1 MIDRK
6 QLRKIFPKIN
16 NKKIFKI
23 TSNLFLAS
31 KVIQE
36 VYLIILLQNNKIKVS
51 LCLIKIHKRKLWKL
65 KIIYFSKIIKEIQ
78 MKSKKTLLDLKIKTK
93 QTKLIYKIL
102 AQLIRKNPQISNF
115 KNKIYLEDQVK
126 IIQLSILNLYLDKIT
141 ILNKMR
147 NTNPFLEEK
156 IKIYLEEIIKN
167 CLEEKIKLF

>member
-1 MIDRK
+1 
-6 QLRKIFPKIN
+6 
-16 NKKIFKI
+16 
-23 TSNLFLAS
+23 
-31 KVIQE
+31 
-36 VYLIILLQNNKIKVS
+36 
-51 LCLIKIHKRKLWKL
+51 
-65 KIIYFSKIIKEIQ
+65 

-126 IIQLSILNLYLDKIT
+126 IILLSILNLYLDKIT

-156 IKIYLEEIIKN
+156 IKIYLWVS
-167 CLEEKIKLF
+167 LL

>member
-1 MIDRK
+1 
-6 QLRKIFPKIN
+6 
-16 NKKIFKI
+16 
-23 TSNLFLAS
+23 
-31 KVIQE
+31 
-36 VYLIILLQNNKIKVS
+36 
-51 LCLIKIHKRKLWKL
+51 
-65 KIIYFSKIIKEIQ
+65 
-78 MKSKKTLLDLKIKTK
+78 MKCKKTLLDLKIKTK

-126 IIQLSILNLYLDKIT
+126 IILLSILNLYLDKIT

>member
-1 MIDRK
+1 
-6 QLRKIFPKIN
+6 
-16 NKKIFKI
+16 
-23 TSNLFLAS
+23 
-31 KVIQE
+31 
-36 VYLIILLQNNKIKVS
+36 
-51 LCLIKIHKRKLWKL
+51 
-65 KIIYFSKIIKEIQ
+65 

-126 IIQLSILNLYLDKIT
+126 IILLSILNLYLDKIT

-156 IKIYLEEIIKN
+156 IKLYLEEIIKN

>member
-1 MIDRK
+1 
-6 QLRKIFPKIN
+6 
-16 NKKIFKI
+16 
-23 TSNLFLAS
+23 
-31 KVIQE
+31 
-36 VYLIILLQNNKIKVS
+36 
-51 LCLIKIHKRKLWKL
+51 
-65 KIIYFSKIIKEIQ
+65 

-126 IIQLSILNLYLDKIT
+126 IILLSILNLYLDKIT

>member
-1 MIDRK
+1 
-6 QLRKIFPKIN
+6 
-16 NKKIFKI
+16 
-23 TSNLFLAS
+23 
-31 KVIQE
+31 
-36 VYLIILLQNNKIKVS
+36 
-51 LCLIKIHKRKLWKL
+51 
-65 KIIYFSKIIKEIQ
+65 

-126 IIQLSILNLYLDKIT
+126 IILLSILNLYLDKIT
-141 ILNKMR
+141 ILNKMQ